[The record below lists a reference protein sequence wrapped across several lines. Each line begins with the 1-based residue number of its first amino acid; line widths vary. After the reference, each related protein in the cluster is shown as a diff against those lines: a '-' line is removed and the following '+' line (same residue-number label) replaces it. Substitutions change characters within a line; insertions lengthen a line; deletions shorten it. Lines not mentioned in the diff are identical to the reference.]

1 MLITHEVIRRVRRIS
16 GLEMVCGRDA
26 LAGMHAHNVEDLMN
40 RVPGGD
46 IAPMEALVSANSFAA
61 EAIKMADQ
69 IGLLAPELEADIIAL
84 DDDRVTDIAAV
95 CRVVFVVQ
103 GGVVY
108 KKKIGPAYIFQ
119 SHQMSIARIIYT

>member
-1 MLITHEVIRRVRRIS
+1 
-16 GLEMVCGRDA
+16 
-26 LAGMHAHNVEDLMN
+26 
-40 RVPGGD
+40 
-46 IAPMEALVSANSFAA
+46 MEALVSANSFAA

-69 IGLLAPELEADIIAL
+69 IGLLAPELEDIIAL

-108 KKKIGPAYIFQ
+108 KNEIGPAYTFQ
-119 SHQMSIARIIYT
+119 SHQMSVARIIYT

>member
-1 MLITHEVIRRVRRIS
+1 
-16 GLEMVCGRDA
+16 
-26 LAGMHAHNVEDLMN
+26 
-40 RVPGGD
+40 
-46 IAPMEALVSANSFAA
+46 MEALVSANSFAA

-108 KKKIGPAYIFQ
+108 KNEIGPAYTFQ
-119 SHQMSIARIIYT
+119 SHQMSVARIIYT